1 MAEQPP
7 FKRKRG
13 GSWPSGPTMI
23 LGKTVFAPHFEVEVL
38 EPTTSWQKSWA
49 RTHFTVRYLDDNRIG
64 LLPKDCVG
72 PKR

>member
-1 MAEQPP
+1 
-7 FKRKRG
+7 
-13 GSWPSGPTMI
+13 MI